1 MSIFQTVKPT
11 LSIPI
16 FDGEVS
22 VHGFGRNHGLNFSFK
37 GIDTSASP
45 HTTHG
50 HILKAL
56 AGIGCNSDFFAP
68 SPIEMNAEVVN
79 STAMWAHWQVFLDD
93 LARRKLYRGAKG
105 DGFSFINEWNS
116 YAVSAADCA
125 LVVVKNGDHI
135 IAAHAGRNSVID
147 MERMKGNKPRKNE
160 SVVHAIRNVIERA
173 GGVIRDTQVWV
184 GFSIS
189 PGPHFAHAISDEKNP
204 HNRQMVD
211 YISREYGSVCFDKQD
226 GQDGALGWLDNKEL
240 IRQQFLNLGVR
251 GENIELDSVCTY
263 SDKDA
268 QGEYLWYSNKRQ
280 LIVGKEQYRNLF
292 AVVKTVK

>member
-56 AGIGCNSDFFAP
+56 AGLGCDSYFCAP
-68 SPIEMNAEVVN
+68 SPVQMNGEVIYSTEMTEG
-79 STAMWAHWQVFLDD
+79 WQVFLDD
-93 LARRKLYRGAKG
+93 LARRKLYRGANA
-105 DGFSFINEWNS
+105 DGFYSINKWHS

-125 LVVVKNGDHI
+125 LVVAKSGNVI

-160 SVVHAIRNVIERA
+160 SVVHAIRNVIARA

-204 HNRQMVD
+204 HNKAMVE
-211 YISREYGSVCFDKQD
+211 YIARNYGLSCFKQD
-226 GQDGALGWLDNKEL
+226 GAGGTLGWLDTKEL
-240 IRQQFLNLGVR
+240 IRRQFLDLGVR
-251 GENIELDSVCTY
+251 EENIELDSVCTY

-280 LIVGKEQYRNLF
+280 LIAHEEQYRNLF